1 MNRFNSIIILVIIVF
16 LGCSNPASTPANPFV
31 DYRCNII
38 VNRVIDGDT
47 FTWLINNEEYS
58 IRILGIDCFETK
70 HNDRLIGQAAKAG
83 ISEDSAYTLGQI
95 AKAFADSLLTGKLVT
110 LTRDSAES
118 NFDTY
123 NRLLR
128 HVFIGGKSYS
138 DVIIAKGLSVN

>member
-1 MNRFNSIIILVIIVF
+1 MKRHYFSILLSILIF
-16 LGCSNPASTPANPFV
+16 TGCSNPVTAPVNPFI
-31 DYRCNII
+31 DYRCEII

-83 ISEDSAYTLGQI
+83 ISEDSAFTLGLI
-95 AKAFADSLLTGKLVT
+95 AKAFADSLLTGKNVI

-128 HVFIGGKSYS
+128 HVFINGKSYS
-138 DVIIAKGLSVN
+138 DIIISKGLSVN

>member
-1 MNRFNSIIILVIIVF
+1 MNKISFTILLSILIFI
-16 LGCSNPASTPANPFV
+16 GCTNPVSTPANPFI
-31 DYRCNII
+31 DYKCEIV

-83 ISEDSAYTLGQI
+83 ISEDSAYSLGQI
-95 AKAFADSLLTGKLVT
+95 AKAFDDSLLTGRSIT

-128 HVFIGGKSYS
+128 HVFINGKSYS
-138 DVIIAKGLSVN
+138 DLIISKGLSVN